1 MGNLDAIALEKAG
14 HESAGERIPCTD
26 RVGDFHNRSRL
37 VRSGSVFAENIG
49 TIRATGEDKHLKTVI
64 LNDTAALILKIDQ
77 LQRGTTVVG
86 RDASKTEELCYGR
99 DFFIIELQDIALS
112 ERLFDDLA

>member
-1 MGNLDAIALEKAG
+1 MRDLDAIALEKAG

-77 LQRGTTVVG
+77 LQRGTTFVG

-99 DFFIIELQDIALS
+99 DLFIIELQDIALS